1 MFLALSF
8 PETVSSTSP
17 IERCVMSSPYPPQ
30 PPKRLERS
38 KSNRILG
45 GVCAGVANYLNMD
58 PTLVRVLTVVIS
70 LFTGVPVILYII
82 ALFVVPE
89 EGSQPDAAELSAGG
103 RSAGSGERLPHR
115 TATDSSAGV
124 QPDTGRQGRLSRSAA
139 SAASLRRGLRLG
151 HEGAP
156 WEQRQPAPEPT
167 MQPAPEP
174 AMRSLRPSAPSEPEA
189 PVAPAAHEADAT
201 ESVPEPEGPEERP
214 AGTENPP
221 TEPGGAESAE
231 ASEGGQQT
239 DRS

>member
-1 MFLALSF
+1 
-8 PETVSSTSP
+8 
-17 IERCVMSSPYPPQ
+17 MSSPYPPQ
-30 PPKRLERS
+30 PPRRLERS

-89 EGSQPDAAELSAGG
+89 EGSQPTSPTYPPVSGPQSQATGFPTAPPQPAQPAYSPSGMAGPPQ
-103 RSAGSGERLPHR
+103 AYQQPP
-115 TATDSSAGV
+115 SSADDSIWG
-124 QPDTGRQGRLSRSAA
+124 T
-139 SAASLRRGLRLG
+139 
-151 HEGAP
+151 EGAP

-167 MQPAPEP
+167 MGGAPQPPGP
-174 AMRSLRPSAPSEPEA
+174 AEPEA

-214 AGTENPP
+214 AATENPP
-221 TEPGGAESAE
+221 TEPGGGESAK
-231 ASEGGQQT
+231 T
-239 DRS
+239 P